1 MNVKLVFTTS
11 GTERV
16 NLTKST
22 SKCCLSNQG
31 LIRITSLWNH
41 SHCLCYTEYSQV
53 PCSCLVL
60 LMCCKLLFVFV
71 LFSVCGIIHFEVL
84 STSTIW
90 LKPVKYFHI
99 PSAKFVGI
107 SLVYLGSSCHIYVTG
122 LRYLCH
128 VDFCHLSMTF
138 PATAANSWCLR
149 TWPRSLVALP
159 GAIVM

>member
-1 MNVKLVFTTS
+1 MNRKLVFTTS
-11 GTERV
+11 GNERV
-16 NLTKST
+16 NLTKSP
-22 SKCCLSNQG
+22 SKCCLSNKVL

-41 SHCLCYTEYSQV
+41 SQCLCYTEYSQV

-71 LFSVCGIIHFEVL
+71 LFSVCGIIHFKVL

-90 LKPVKYFHI
+90 LNHLN
-99 PSAKFVGI
+99 I
-107 SLVYLGSSCHIYVTG
+107 SIFLLQNLLEYLVYLGSSCHIYVTD

-128 VDFCHLSMTF
+128 VDFCHFSMTF

-149 TWPRSLVALP
+149 TWPRSLVALT